1 MSKPGHPHRNQA
13 ASQAVNNRVSIFT
26 PPQAPRLCGT
36 SAPEEAS
43 PRPDPEAWRSDGA
56 EACATRHSLR
66 PGALGLFGAA
76 VPGFPS
82 IIALSPHPRSSP
94 VPCQSPP
101 RPRDQSP
108 AASPQSES
116 GGLRAASVRTPIR
129 ARARTRPPPRPS
141 TNRFFPTPTT
151 LERSPSRSPRASRKG
166 SACAHSPARLPASR
180 SVEKGSEQKRLRRAG
195 GGGDGD
201 LGGGGGYD
209 GDGCARS
216 LSRRHGGCRGQISGG
231 SGSARAR
238 RRQRRLVTSSS
249 CCPRR
254 WCFNNELLAPLRR
267 GSRVGAAGQGFPFP
281 SASVPFPLPR
291 TDSSLPGDAGAL
303 GPWRRRS
310 RAWARGRPSTGVGS
324 LRPAKPAGE

>member
-1 MSKPGHPHRNQA
+1 M
-13 ASQAVNNRVSIFT
+13 
-26 PPQAPRLCGT
+26 
-36 SAPEEAS
+36 
-43 PRPDPEAWRSDGA
+43 
-56 EACATRHSLR
+56 
-66 PGALGLFGAA
+66 
-76 VPGFPS
+76 
-82 IIALSPHPRSSP
+82 
-94 VPCQSPP
+94 
-101 RPRDQSP
+101 
-108 AASPQSES
+108 
-116 GGLRAASVRTPIR
+116 RTPIR

-324 LRPAKPAGE
+324 LRPAKSAGE

>member
-1 MSKPGHPHRNQA
+1 M
-13 ASQAVNNRVSIFT
+13 
-26 PPQAPRLCGT
+26 
-36 SAPEEAS
+36 
-43 PRPDPEAWRSDGA
+43 
-56 EACATRHSLR
+56 
-66 PGALGLFGAA
+66 
-76 VPGFPS
+76 
-82 IIALSPHPRSSP
+82 
-94 VPCQSPP
+94 
-101 RPRDQSP
+101 
-108 AASPQSES
+108 
-116 GGLRAASVRTPIR
+116 RTPIR

-151 LERSPSRSPRASRKG
+151 LKRSPSRSPRASRKG

-180 SVEKGSEQKRLRRAG
+180 SVEKGSEQRRLRRAG

-238 RRQRRLVTSSS
+238 RRRRRLVTSSS

-324 LRPAKPAGE
+324 LRPAKPAGKKGGGGRVRMWRGGQEPAGWRASAARCPGGGPAAGRRPAGSVSAGGGVRARRAGGV

>member
-1 MSKPGHPHRNQA
+1 M
-13 ASQAVNNRVSIFT
+13 
-26 PPQAPRLCGT
+26 
-36 SAPEEAS
+36 
-43 PRPDPEAWRSDGA
+43 
-56 EACATRHSLR
+56 
-66 PGALGLFGAA
+66 
-76 VPGFPS
+76 
-82 IIALSPHPRSSP
+82 
-94 VPCQSPP
+94 
-101 RPRDQSP
+101 
-108 AASPQSES
+108 
-116 GGLRAASVRTPIR
+116 RTPIR

-281 SASVPFPLPR
+281 SAPGLPLPLR
-291 TDSSLPGDAGAL
+291 VCPLPPPPHGL
-303 GPWRRRS
+303 FLTRRRRS
-310 RAWARGRPSTGVGS
+310 SRTLAAEIPGLG
-324 LRPAKPAGE
+324 AGEAVDWSRLPPPRQARR